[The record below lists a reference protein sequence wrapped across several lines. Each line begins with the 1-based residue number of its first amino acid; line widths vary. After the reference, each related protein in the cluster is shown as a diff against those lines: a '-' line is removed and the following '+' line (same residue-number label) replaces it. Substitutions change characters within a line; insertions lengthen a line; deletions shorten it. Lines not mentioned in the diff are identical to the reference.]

1 MTEASDSINK
11 NDPFNLDRFVSVQA
25 TKYDGICEEL
35 RNGKKLT
42 HWMWYIF
49 PQFDGLGYSP
59 TSKLYAIKSKEE
71 ARQYLEHPVL
81 GTRLLECVQILLELE
96 GRSASQIFGFPDD
109 LKLKS
114 SMTLFAAVQSQELA
128 FARVLDKYFQGKRDT
143 RTIELLEQH
152 P

>member
-1 MTEASDSINK
+1 MTS
-11 NDPFNLDRFVSVQA
+11 DPFNLARFVSAQA

-35 RNGKKLT
+35 RRGEKRT
-42 HWMWYIF
+42 HWMWFIF
-49 PQFDGLGYSP
+49 PQFDGLGHSP

-114 SMTLFAAVQSQELA
+114 SMTLFAYIKSEEPL
-128 FARVLDKYFQGKRDT
+128 FALVLDKYFQGERDIKT
-143 RTIELLEQH
+143 LNLLDQH
-152 P
+152 E